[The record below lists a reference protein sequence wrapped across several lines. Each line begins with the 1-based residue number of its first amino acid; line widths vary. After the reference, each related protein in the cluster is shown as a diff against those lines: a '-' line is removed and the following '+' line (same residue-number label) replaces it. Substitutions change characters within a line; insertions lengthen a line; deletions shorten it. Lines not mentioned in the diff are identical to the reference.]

1 MASEVKWIKIVTD
14 IFDDEKILLIEALP
28 EADTIIVIWFKLLCL
43 AGKLN
48 SCGVLILNGRI
59 AYTDEMLSQIFRRPL
74 NLIRLALTTFEKF
87 GMIEIVNDTITI
99 PNWGKHQSVDRMMEI
114 REYNRIKQRESRQRK
129 KALLASGDDVND
141 NVNDISLTSQS
152 SSISISISHDDDN
165 TTNSKQDGE
174 KGEVVSEKGEKQKT
188 KTASTDSALF
198 DRFWVV
204 YPKKVSKK
212 DAIKAFG
219 KLNADEAMTEMLIA
233 AVEKQKKSSQWMDG
247 YIPNAATWLNGE
259 RWNDEYDEESEVRK
273 REEHRRNYSGN
284 QRESHTDYGLQ
295 PDFVDINARF

>member
-87 GMIEIVNDTITI
+87 GMIEVINDTITI
-99 PNWGKHQSVDRMMEI
+99 PNWEKHQNIEGMERI
-114 REYNRIKQRESRQRK
+114 RELTRKRVAEYRERERQKLLDVTQSVTEDVTLRNATDIDKDIEIEVEKNNLYFAQKAEEMKRIE
-129 KALLASGDDVND
+129 
-141 NVNDISLTSQS
+141 
-152 SSISISISHDDDN
+152 
-165 TTNSKQDGE
+165 
-174 KGEVVSEKGEKQKT
+174 QK
-188 KTASTDSALF
+188 F
-198 DRFWVV
+198 EQFWNAYGV
-204 YPKKVSKK
+204 KK
-212 DAIKAFG
+212 DKKRAKAKFL
-219 KLNADEAMTEMLIA
+219 KIAPDDELFKTM
-233 AVEKQKKSSQWMDG
+233 MDG
-247 YIPNAATWLNGE
+247 VERYHKSRKWLEGYRQEPTTWLNGE
-259 RWNDEYDEESEVRK
+259 RWNDEYDDESEVRK
-273 REEHRRNYSGN
+273 REEYRRNCSGN

-295 PDFVDINARF
+295 PEFVDINARF

>member
-87 GMIEIVNDTITI
+87 GMIEVINDTITI
-99 PNWGKHQSVDRMMEI
+99 PNWEKHQNIEGMERI
-114 REYNRIKQRESRQRK
+114 RELTRKRVAEYRERERQKLLDVTQGVTEDVTLRNATDIDKDIEIEVENNNLYFAQKAEELKRIE
-129 KALLASGDDVND
+129 
-141 NVNDISLTSQS
+141 
-152 SSISISISHDDDN
+152 
-165 TTNSKQDGE
+165 
-174 KGEVVSEKGEKQKT
+174 QK
-188 KTASTDSALF
+188 F
-198 DRFWVV
+198 EQFWNAYGV
-204 YPKKVSKK
+204 KK
-212 DAIKAFG
+212 DKKRARAKFLKIAPD
-219 KLNADEAMTEMLIA
+219 DELFQTM
-233 AVEKQKKSSQWMDG
+233 MDG
-247 YIPNAATWLNGE
+247 VKRYHKSRKWLEGYRQEPTTWLNGE
-259 RWNDEYDEESEVRK
+259 RWNDEYDDESEVRK

>member
-87 GMIEIVNDTITI
+87 GMIEVINDTITI
-99 PNWGKHQSVDRMMEI
+99 PNWEKHQNIEGMERI
-114 REYNRIKQRESRQRK
+114 RELTRKRVAEYRERERQKLLDVTKGVTEDVTLRNATDIDKDIEIEVENNNLYFAQKAEELKRIE
-129 KALLASGDDVND
+129 
-141 NVNDISLTSQS
+141 
-152 SSISISISHDDDN
+152 
-165 TTNSKQDGE
+165 
-174 KGEVVSEKGEKQKT
+174 QK
-188 KTASTDSALF
+188 F
-198 DRFWVV
+198 EQFWNAYGV
-204 YPKKVSKK
+204 KK
-212 DAIKAFG
+212 DKKRAKAKFL
-219 KLNADEAMTEMLIA
+219 KIAPDDELFKTM
-233 AVEKQKKSSQWMDG
+233 MDG
-247 YIPNAATWLNGE
+247 VERYHKSRKWLEGYRQEPTTWLNGE
-259 RWNDEYDEESEVRK
+259 RWNDEYDDESEVRK

>member
-87 GMIEIVNDTITI
+87 GMIEVINDTITI
-99 PNWGKHQSVDRMMEI
+99 PNWEKHQNIEGMERI
-114 REYNRIKQRESRQRK
+114 RELTRKRVAEYRERERQKLLDVTQGVTEDVTLHNATDIDKDIEIEVEKNNLYFAQKAEEMKRIE
-129 KALLASGDDVND
+129 
-141 NVNDISLTSQS
+141 
-152 SSISISISHDDDN
+152 
-165 TTNSKQDGE
+165 
-174 KGEVVSEKGEKQKT
+174 QK
-188 KTASTDSALF
+188 F
-198 DRFWVV
+198 EQFWNAYGV
-204 YPKKVSKK
+204 KK
-212 DAIKAFG
+212 DKKRAKAKFL
-219 KLNADEAMTEMLIA
+219 KIAPDDELFKTM
-233 AVEKQKKSSQWMDG
+233 MDG
-247 YIPNAATWLNGE
+247 VERYHKSRKWLEGYRQEPTTWLNGE
-259 RWNDEYDEESEVRK
+259 RWNDEYDDESEVRK

>member
-1 MASEVKWIKIVTD
+1 MASDVKWIKIVTD

-59 AYTDEMLSQIFRRPL
+59 AYTDEMLAQIFRRPL

-87 GMIEIVNDTITI
+87 GMIEVINDTITI
-99 PNWGKHQSVDRMMEI
+99 PNWEKHQNIEGMERI
-114 REYNRIKQRESRQRK
+114 RELTRKRVAEYRERERQKLLDVTQNVTLDVTLHNATDIDKDIEIEKENNLYIAQKAEESKRIE
-129 KALLASGDDVND
+129 
-141 NVNDISLTSQS
+141 
-152 SSISISISHDDDN
+152 
-165 TTNSKQDGE
+165 
-174 KGEVVSEKGEKQKT
+174 QK
-188 KTASTDSALF
+188 F
-198 DRFWVV
+198 EQFWNAYGV
-204 YPKKVSKK
+204 KK
-212 DAIKAFG
+212 DKKRAKAKFM
-219 KLNADEAMTEMLIA
+219 KIAPDDELFKTM
-233 AVEKQKKSSQWMDG
+233 MDG
-247 YIPNAATWLNGE
+247 VERYHKSRKWLEGYRQEPTTWLNGE
-259 RWNDEYDEESEVRK
+259 RWNDEYDDESEVRK

>member
-59 AYTDEMLSQIFRRPL
+59 AYTDEMLAQIFRRPL

-87 GMIEIVNDTITI
+87 GMIEVINDTITI
-99 PNWGKHQSVDRMMEI
+99 PNWEKHQNIEGMERI
-114 REYNRIKQRESRQRK
+114 RELTRKRVAEYRERERQKLLDVTQGVTEDVTLRNATDIDKDIEREVEKNNLYFTQKAEELKRIE
-129 KALLASGDDVND
+129 
-141 NVNDISLTSQS
+141 
-152 SSISISISHDDDN
+152 
-165 TTNSKQDGE
+165 
-174 KGEVVSEKGEKQKT
+174 QK
-188 KTASTDSALF
+188 F
-198 DRFWVV
+198 EQFWNAYGV
-204 YPKKVSKK
+204 KK
-212 DAIKAFG
+212 DKKRAKAKFL
-219 KLNADEAMTEMLIA
+219 KIAPDDELFKTM
-233 AVEKQKKSSQWMDG
+233 MDG
-247 YIPNAATWLNGE
+247 VERYHKSRKWLEGYRQEPTTWLNGE
-259 RWNDEYDEESEVRK
+259 RWNDEYDDESEVRK